1 MSMLEKALLIFLFLL
16 PFQFALNPTIGT
28 DLPVGRVLAAVIIL
42 WWLIRGLA
50 KKNIHLPPI
59 YFTASVIS
67 FLGIAAA
74 SFLWVENMDFAL
86 RKFFFLLN
94 FFPLLFVFF
103 DLGRERN
110 KSSFWVKAFCAGAF
124 GTALVG
130 LGIFMSQFLFG
141 VEKVFAWLIKILP
154 FFLGSNLGQAVIDHP
169 SLLVNIGG
177 ATLLRATAFF
187 PDPHV
192 AAFYFGISGFLA
204 LGLFFQERKKYF
216 LVMSAVLFFAD
227 LLTFSRGA
235 YFGLLV
241 GTITFLLFGWKIFH
255 TEAKKW
261 IVVGLILSSTLFFS
275 FGQPVLSRFL
285 SSFALEDTSSIER
298 VVLWQE
304 AFENIIER
312 PFFGTGLGNYILAVR
327 PAESYRTPYY
337 AHNLYLDVATE
348 LGLVGLFF
356 FLLILFI
363 PLYGVLQ
370 NYVRTKNILS
380 LSLAA
385 SLILY
390 LIHSVFETALYSI
403 HIFPLLLFVL
413 ALALIANEDEK
424 SDLK

>member
-1 MSMLEKALLIFLFLL
+1 MSMLEKVLLIFLFLL
-16 PFQFALNPTIGT
+16 PLQFALNPTIGT
-28 DLPVGRVLAAVIIL
+28 DLPVGRVLAVVIIL
-42 WWLIRGLA
+42 WWLARGLA
-50 KKNIHLPPI
+50 KRHIPFPSV
-59 YFTASVIS
+59 YFTAAVLS

-74 SFLWVENMDFAL
+74 SFLWVENTDFAL
-86 RKFFFLLN
+86 RKFLFLLN

-103 DLGRERN
+103 DLGKERGN
-110 KSSFWVKAFCAGAF
+110 PALWLKAFCMGAF
-124 GTALVG
+124 GTALIG

-154 FFLGSNLGQAVIDHP
+154 FFLGSNLGQAVVEHP

-177 ATLLRATAFF
+177 ATLLRTTAFF

-204 LGLFFQERKKYF
+204 LGFFSQEKKKYF

-241 GTITFLLFGWKIFH
+241 GAATFLLLGWKVFH
-255 TEAKKW
+255 MEARKW
-261 IVVGLILSSTLFFS
+261 IVIGLMLGGALFFS

-285 SSFALEDTSSIER
+285 SSFAFEDTSSTGR
-298 VVLWQE
+298 VALWQE
-304 AFENIIER
+304 AIENITER

-348 LGLVGLFF
+348 LGLMGLLF
-356 FLLILFI
+356 FLLIIFI

-370 NYVRTKNILS
+370 NYSRTKNILS

-385 SLILY
+385 SLVLY
-390 LIHSVFETALYSI
+390 LTHSVFETALYSI
-403 HIFPLLLFVL
+403 HVFPLLLFVL
-413 ALALIANEDEK
+413 ALALIANENE
-424 SDLK
+424 DLI